1 MPLIRT
7 RSLAPLIDI
16 VHRYELAPEKIIGPL
31 GIDIRALR
39 HPRYEDQL
47 ELDQAYDLL
56 EMVADKTDCYFLGA
70 LLGSEETLSLLG
82 PIGLLME
89 HSPDV
94 ETALQ
99 VMLNNQRVQQ
109 QLMDIRLA
117 TYGNRVS
124 LELTPRD
131 LGDREGVR
139 HFTEAAAYSMA
150 KFLRII
156 VGPDFRADRI
166 CFAHGKPGEIAPYRR
181 LALTAVNFS
190 EEENAIVFGKEYL
203 TRKKRQVDE
212 DLGEAL
218 SSYLALLRDNAADD
232 LLTQLDYTIRRQLRS
247 GPCSLELVAE
257 ELRMHPRNLQ
267 RRLKSI
273 GTSFSAA
280 LAAYRS
286 RQAIALLKDTDL
298 QITQIAHRLGYS
310 DATAFGQAFK
320 KWFGRMPGEYR
331 KQLTRQPPYRDGT
344 TTAPGR

>member
-7 RSLAPLIDI
+7 RSLSPVVDI
-16 VHRYELAPEKIIGPL
+16 IRRYDLAPEEEIETL
-31 GIDIRALR
+31 GIDIRALK

-56 EMVADKTDCYFLGA
+56 ETVADKTDCYFLGA

-99 VMLNNQRVQQ
+99 VMLKNQRVQQ
-109 QLMDIRLA
+109 QLLDIRLA

-131 LGDREGVR
+131 YSNREGVR

-156 VGPDFRADRI
+156 IGSDFRADRI
-166 CFAHGKPGEIAPYRR
+166 CFAHGAPGEISPYRR
-181 LALTAVNFS
+181 LALTTVSFS
-190 EEENAIVFGKEYL
+190 EEQNAIVFGKEYL
-203 TRKKRQVDE
+203 SRKKSQVDE
-212 DLGEAL
+212 DLGQAL
-218 SSYLALLRDNAADD
+218 TNYMATLQENASDD

-247 GPCSLELVAE
+247 GPCYLELVAE

-267 RRLKSI
+267 RRLKSM
-273 GTSFSAA
+273 GTSFSEA

-286 RQAIALLKDTDL
+286 RQAIALLNDPAL

-320 KWFGRMPGEYR
+320 KWFGRMPSKYR
-331 KQLTRQPPYRDGT
+331 KHRLR
-344 TTAPGR
+344 